1 MSGPGFK
8 SPRRAAEVAWYAG
21 GIVAIFAVV
30 ALLSLVIRGSDSRTA
45 DDAARDAAQRTSS
58 SAEAPDA
65 ADTPA
70 GPSDDGEAGSEKSS
84 STTVDPDKP
93 GVVPT
98 DRVAYLTAD
107 GRVLSGVGASN
118 PVEVANGAAIGPSG
132 LGSLAIAPTGDL
144 IAFVRSDGALVT
156 VPVEGGTQK
165 VLAADASKIRIG
177 ERPSLSWNSTSSA
190 IVYRAVGTEA
200 MVAERPAV
208 KPPLSSLRSFRVP
221 LPTGYLGDVA
231 KIVDRDGKSIQR
243 IGDPST
249 RSVVGLTTSSMDDF
263 LLLESDIP
271 GTNNPYTL
279 ATGSSNTDE
288 ISPTEFSADDP
299 AFSPDGSFIVAVGPV
314 GTRQELVRVS
324 TVTFLR
330 TVLTTDDQICAPVVS
345 PDGTRIVYS
354 AGPACSKLMLISSK
368 GGKPKNISPPARPG
382 TPTFEFGRVSWTQ
395 DGHFLAFSDCRISGG
410 PVKCNGKISFFDPDR
425 GLLIPGIEATT
436 VATVTRPLLTDVN
449 VRLALRGPIEYSGSF
464 PVDSETEAKLEDF
477 DGGAGLVDITLVEG
491 DQKLKLK
498 LQVDEGSRFGAGTMT
513 IVDPEKGINRT
524 FTITGSASLLGVRIA
539 SLSGIWISTDDL
551 PFMSGEFRISVG
563 RDT

>member
-21 GIVAIFAVV
+21 GVAAIFAVV

-45 DDAARDAAQRTSS
+45 ADAARDAAQKSKSVSQATD
-58 SAEAPDA
+58 APTA
-65 ADTPA
+65 PPVGG
-70 GPSDDGEAGSEKSS
+70 GPGSGKSS
-84 STTVDPDKP
+84 TTTVDPEKP
-93 GVVPT
+93 GAIPT

-107 GRVLSGVGASN
+107 GRVLSGVGASS
-118 PVEVANGAAIGPSG
+118 PVEVAKGAAIGPSG
-132 LGSLAIAPTGDL
+132 LGSMAIAPTGDL

-165 VLAADASKIRIG
+165 VLATDASKIRIG

-200 MVAERPAV
+200 MVAKRPAV

-249 RSVVGLTTSSMDDF
+249 RSIVGLTTSSMDDF
-263 LLLESDIP
+263 LILESEIP
-271 GTNNPYTL
+271 GTSNPYTL
-279 ATGSSNTDE
+279 ATGSSNSDE

-299 AFSPDGSFIVAVGPV
+299 AFSPDGNFIVAVGPV

-330 TVLTTDDQICAPVVS
+330 TVLATDDQICAPVVS

-354 AGPACSKLMLISSK
+354 AGNGCSKLMLISSK

-449 VRLALRGPIEYSGSF
+449 VRLALRGPIEYAGSF
-464 PVDSETEAKLEDF
+464 PVDSETEAKLKDF
-477 DGGAGLVDITLVEG
+477 DGGAGLVDVTLVEG
-491 DQKLKLK
+491 DKKLKLK
-498 LQVDEGSRFGAGTMT
+498 LQVDKGSRFGAGTMT
-513 IVDPEKGINRT
+513 IVDPEKGIDRT